1 MNDAYA
7 AWSLSRDRF
16 VASISDLN
24 TEQLN
29 YRLFPGTLT
38 IGEMAV
44 HIAGVDIYFS
54 NGMLGGGLP
63 PDLARLLRAA
73 MDSVA
78 NDRPFPFAPEELTP
92 EFVAETLATARTFV
106 EPLIQNPTAEARA
119 AEIVSVLGPVISGS
133 GALARFAFHAAY
145 HHGQVYL
152 IRACPSFPA

>member
-1 MNDAYA
+1 MNDAHA

-24 TEQLN
+24 AEQLN
-29 YRLFPGTLT
+29 YRLFPGTLS
-38 IGEMAV
+38 IGEMAI
-44 HIAGVDIYFS
+44 HIAGVEIYFGS
-54 NGMLGGGLP
+54 GMLKEELSP
-63 PDLARLLRAA
+63 EFSRLLRAA
-73 MDSVA
+73 MDGVA
-78 NDRPFPFAPEELTP
+78 NDRAFPFSSEELTP
-92 EFVAETLATARTFV
+92 EFVVETLASARSYV

-152 IRACPSFPA
+152 IRACPGFPA

>member
-24 TEQLN
+24 AEQLN
-29 YRLFPGTLT
+29 YRLFPATLT
-38 IGEMAV
+38 IAEMAV
-44 HIAGVDIYFS
+44 HVAGVEIYFG
-54 NGMLGGGLP
+54 NGMLKDQLSP
-63 PDLARLLRAA
+63 EFAMLLRAA
-73 MDSVA
+73 MDGVA
-78 NDRPFPFAPEELTP
+78 NDRPFPFTPQELTP
-92 EFVAETLATARTFV
+92 EFVAETLAAARSYV

-119 AEIVSVLGPVISGS
+119 AEIVSVLGPLISGS